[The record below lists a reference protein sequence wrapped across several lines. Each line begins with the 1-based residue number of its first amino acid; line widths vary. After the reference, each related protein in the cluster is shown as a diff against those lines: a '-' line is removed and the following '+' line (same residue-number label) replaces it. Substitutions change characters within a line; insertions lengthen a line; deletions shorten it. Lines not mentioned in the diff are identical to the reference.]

1 MSNDEL
7 LEILSETR
15 DPLRVQPHL
24 KKCFEGIARLV
35 FTDDKKIT
43 AMQSAEDEKVGLTK
57 TIVPSEARGL
67 VEIWLKQVRF
77 SKWSIDALI
86 GGASTR

>member
-24 KKCFEGIARLV
+24 KKCFEGIACLV
-35 FTDDKKIT
+35 FNENKIIT
-43 AMQSAEDEKVGLTK
+43 AMQSAEDEKVDLTK
-57 TIVPSEARGL
+57 TIIPQDAGGL
-67 VEIWLKQVRF
+67 VEIWLKQVWIKNTN
-77 SKWSIDALI
+77 S
-86 GGASTR
+86 